1 MISICKQNKSI
12 LLQIVTFDQNED
24 KNVSNITDLMAECH
38 TFATKIRF
46 KEG

>member
-1 MISICKQNKSI
+1 MISICKQNESF
-12 LLQIVTFDQNED
+12 LLQIVTFVQNVD
-24 KNVSNITDLMAECH
+24 KNVSNIADLMAECH